1 MSTAAPPKTLRI
13 GDVSK
18 AVGTTP
24 RTIRYYEEIGL
35 LAEVLSR
42 PAGQHRV
49 YTEADVERL
58 REVLHLRSL
67 LGVSLEE
74 LKELVEAED
83 ARALIRREYA
93 ESDDPARRRELLDE
107 ALGHIDHQL
116 ELVRNRRRELD
127 KLESELASKRRR
139 VRERLR
145 ELTADS

>member
-1 MSTAAPPKTLRI
+1 MSTAAPPKALRI
-13 GDVSK
+13 GDVAK

-35 LAEVLSR
+35 LPEAVAR

-49 YTEADVERL
+49 YTEADIERL

-83 ARALIRREYA
+83 ARAVIRREYR
-93 ESDDPARRRELLDE
+93 ESDDPVRKRELLEE
-107 ALGHIDHQL
+107 ALGHIGRQL
-116 ELVRNRRRELD
+116 ELVRRRREELD
-127 KLESELASKRRR
+127 KLESELTGKRRR
-139 VRERLR
+139 VRDRLR
-145 ELTADS
+145 ELSD